1 MRKYLNITPY
11 FTCKTKNI
19 CIFGAL
25 KQIHRGNKMNQNNA
39 GFMSSI
45 PVVTRNLIIINF
57 LVWIADT
64 LLSNQFDMGR
74 YLALHYF
81 SSDYFMP
88 HQIITYMFMH
98 GSLGHVFFN
107 MFAVYMFGRTLEM
120 VWGPKRFLV
129 YYMLTGIGAAA
140 LQLLITY
147 IRIHSIEAN
156 MTSEAISMVH
166 SEGLAVLMSGKNYID
181 SGMGTLNVLINTPM
195 VGASGAV
202 FGVLVAFGMLFPNVE
217 LMMLF
222 FPVPIKAKWFVIGYG
237 VMELVLGVWDGAGDN
252 VAHFAHLGGL
262 ITGFLIVLYWKKKG
276 KAHGH
281 DFRQY

>member
-1 MRKYLNITPY
+1 
-11 FTCKTKNI
+11 
-19 CIFGAL
+19 
-25 KQIHRGNKMNQNNA
+25 MNQNSS

-57 LVWIADT
+57 LVWIADE
-64 LLSNQFDMGR
+64 LLGSRLNMSN

-81 SSDYFMP
+81 SSEHFMP

-98 GSLGHVFFN
+98 GSLGHIFFN

-129 YYMLTGIGAAA
+129 YYLLTGIGAAVA
-140 LQLLITY
+140 QELVY
-147 IRIHSIEAN
+147 AIEYREIVFN
-156 MTSEAISMVH
+156 SAIINVNIG
-166 SEGLAVLMSGKNYID
+166 EQIINKQDFYNILPP
-181 SGMGTLNVLINTPM
+181 TL
-195 VGASGAV
+195 GASGAV
-202 FGVLVAFGMLFPNVE
+202 FGILVAFGMLFPNVE

-237 VMELVLGVWDGAGDN
+237 VMELFLGIADSAGDN

-262 ITGFLIVLYWKKKG
+262 ITGFFIILYWRKKG
-276 KAHGH
+276 KANGH
-281 DFRQY
+281 NFREY

>member
-1 MRKYLNITPY
+1 
-11 FTCKTKNI
+11 
-19 CIFGAL
+19 
-25 KQIHRGNKMNQNNA
+25 MNQNSS

-57 LVWIADT
+57 LVWIADE
-64 LLSNQFDMGR
+64 LLGSRLNMSN

-81 SSDYFMP
+81 YSEHFMP

-98 GSLGHVFFN
+98 GSLGHIFFN

-120 VWGPKRFLV
+120 VWGPKRYLV

-140 LQLLITY
+140 LQMLITY
-147 IRIHSIEAN
+147 IRVHSIEAN
-156 MTSEAISMVH
+156 MSAEAISTVYN
-166 SEGLAVLMSGKNYID
+166 EGMGILMSNRNYTD
-181 SGMGTLNVLINTPM
+181 PDMGALNLLVNTSM

-237 VMELVLGVWDGAGDN
+237 VMELFLGIVDNAGDN

-262 ITGFLIVLYWKKKG
+262 ITGFFIILYWRKKG
-276 KAHGH
+276 KANGH
-281 DFRQY
+281 NFREY

>member
-1 MRKYLNITPY
+1 
-11 FTCKTKNI
+11 
-19 CIFGAL
+19 
-25 KQIHRGNKMNQNNA
+25 MNQNNA
-39 GFMSSI
+39 GFMNSI

-64 LLSNQFDMGR
+64 LLSNQFDLGR

-120 VWGPKRFLV
+120 IWGPKRFLV

-140 LQLLITY
+140 AQLLITY
-147 IRIHSIEAN
+147 IRVRSIESG
-156 MTSEAISMVH
+156 MDPGSISMVYN
-166 SEGLAVLMSGKNYID
+166 EGLSALLNNKNFID
-181 SGMGTLNVLINTPM
+181 PYMADLNLLVNIPM

-237 VMELVLGVWDGAGDN
+237 VMELVLGVYDGAGDN

-262 ITGFLIVLYWKKKG
+262 ITGFLIVYYWQKKG
-276 KAHGH
+276 KANGH

>member
-1 MRKYLNITPY
+1 
-11 FTCKTKNI
+11 
-19 CIFGAL
+19 
-25 KQIHRGNKMNQNNA
+25 MNQNNA

-57 LVWIADT
+57 LVWIADM
-64 LLSNQFDMGR
+64 LLGNQLGMGK

-81 SSDYFMP
+81 SSNYFMP

-120 VWGPKRFLV
+120 VWGPKRFLI

-147 IRIHSIEAN
+147 LRIKGIESSLSPDIVSQIQAGA
-156 MTSEAISMVH
+156 TSVMATASDHDAIQN
-166 SEGLAVLMSGKNYID
+166 LYA
-181 SGMGTLNVLINTPM
+181 LINTPM

-237 VMELVLGVWDGAGDN
+237 ALELILGVMDNAGDN

-262 ITGFLIVLYWKKKG
+262 ITGFFIILYWRKKG
-276 KAHGH
+276 KANGH
-281 DFRQY
+281 NFRQY

>member
-1 MRKYLNITPY
+1 
-11 FTCKTKNI
+11 
-19 CIFGAL
+19 
-25 KQIHRGNKMNQNNA
+25 MNQNSS

-57 LVWIADT
+57 LVWIADE
-64 LLSNQFDMGR
+64 LLGSRLNMSN

-81 SSDYFMP
+81 SSEHFMP

-98 GSLGHVFFN
+98 GSLGHIFFN

-120 VWGPKRFLV
+120 VWGPKRYLV

-140 LQLLITY
+140 LQMLITY
-147 IRIHSIEAN
+147 IRVHSIEAN
-156 MTSEAISMVH
+156 MSAEAISTVYN
-166 SEGLAVLMSGKNYID
+166 EGMGILMSNRNYTD
-181 SGMGTLNVLINTPM
+181 PDMRALNLLVNSSM

-222 FPVPIKAKWFVIGYG
+222 LPIPIKAKWFVIGYG
-237 VMELVLGVWDGAGDN
+237 VIELFLGIANSAGDN

-262 ITGFLIVLYWKKKG
+262 ITGFFIILYWRKKG
-276 KAHGH
+276 KANGH
-281 DFRQY
+281 NFREY

>member
-1 MRKYLNITPY
+1 
-11 FTCKTKNI
+11 
-19 CIFGAL
+19 
-25 KQIHRGNKMNQNNA
+25 MNQNSA

-57 LVWIADT
+57 LVWIAGE
-64 LLSNQFDMGR
+64 LLGGR
-74 YLALHYF
+74 FNMDNYLALHYF
-81 SSDYFMP
+81 SSEHFMP

-120 VWGPKRFLV
+120 VWGPRKYLV

-140 LQLLITY
+140 LQLLIVFLRVQY
-147 IRIHSIEAN
+147 IETN
-156 MTSEAISMVH
+156 MPAEAISTVYND
-166 SEGLAVLMSGKNYID
+166 GLSLLMNHRNYAD
-181 SGMGTLNVLINTPM
+181 PNMGALNMLINIPM

-202 FGVLVAFGMLFPNVE
+202 FGVLVGFGMLFPNVE

-222 FPVPIKAKWFVIGYG
+222 FPVPIKAKWFVTGYG
-237 VMELVLGVWDGAGDN
+237 VLELVLGIMDRAGDN

-262 ITGFLIVLYWKKKG
+262 ITGFLIILYWRKKE
-276 KAHGH
+276 KAN
-281 DFRQY
+281 DRNFRQY

>member
-1 MRKYLNITPY
+1 
-11 FTCKTKNI
+11 
-19 CIFGAL
+19 
-25 KQIHRGNKMNQNNA
+25 MNQNNP
-39 GFMSSI
+39 GFMNSI

-81 SSDYFMP
+81 SSDHFMP

-147 IRIHSIEAN
+147 IRVKGIESSLPADIVSQIQAGATSVMAN
-156 MTSEAISMVH
+156 VSDGDAIQN
-166 SEGLAVLMSGKNYID
+166 LFA
-181 SGMGTLNVLINTPM
+181 LINTPM

-262 ITGFLIVLYWKKKG
+262 ITGFLIVLYWRKKG